1 MRVLRFIVKGQ
12 SLQKDPNCDFSGI
25 VRGSK
30 GYLIAEFIPDASWRG
45 CTIAASFW
53 HFDKEYAVLV
63 RNGKCEIPPE
73 ALHGFSVGVS
83 LVGIKTGYRICTNR
97 AKFEQ
102 EAE

>member
-1 MRVLRFIVKGQ
+1 MRILRFIVKGQ

-63 RNGKCEIPPE
+63 KNGRCEIPAG
-73 ALHGFSVGVS
+73 ALEGFSVGVT
-83 LVGIKTGYRICTNR
+83 LKGRKQGYELTTN
-97 AKFEQ
+97 KVTFNQ
-102 EAE
+102 EG